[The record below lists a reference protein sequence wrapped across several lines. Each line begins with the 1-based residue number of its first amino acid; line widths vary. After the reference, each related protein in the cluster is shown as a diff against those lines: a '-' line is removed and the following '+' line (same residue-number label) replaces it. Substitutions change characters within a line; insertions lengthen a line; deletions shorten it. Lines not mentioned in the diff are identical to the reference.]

1 MKKQLT
7 QPQVGKKLLAELILI
22 GGLTLALVVGSVS
35 SSAGT
40 RNNTSYAKKLNT
52 EILIELTTQ
61 LKTDPKWITTQYET
75 VLDDWSKHQCMEAV
89 SLSVCIPLPDSF
101 DSQTES
107 LAARILPLE
116 EQSYQITRS
125 RLKCYALKKL
135 TVRIE
140 PFKDADVLT
149 SVAENDEV
157 KVIGTVDGTRFV
169 QIKYNDTIGFVNSK
183 YLTTKKPK
191 IKIESVTPKW
201 EGEILSKSRGAVM
214 GPSGKETYYNLNMSR
229 IVEIMH
235 DKGFEG
241 DYWVRDDGCKMLG
254 DYIMVAADFNTRPR
268 GTLIETS
275 LGIGIVCD
283 TGTFAKTNP
292 TQLDIATNW

>member
-1 MKKQLT
+1 MQKQLT
-7 QPQVGKKLLAELILI
+7 RPQVGKKLLAELILI
-22 GGLTLALVVGSVS
+22 GGFTSALVIGSVS

-40 RNNTSYAKKLNT
+40 RNNTSYAKKLKAK
-52 EILIELTTQ
+52 IAIELTTQ
-61 LKTDPKWITTQYET
+61 TKENPEWIDTQYET
-75 VLDDWSKHQCMEAV
+75 VFTQWSTHQCMEAV
-89 SLSVCIPLPDSF
+89 PLVSYVDVPDSV
-101 DSQTES
+101 DEQVES
-107 LAARILPLE
+107 LAARIIPLE
-116 EQSYQITRS
+116 EQTYQITRA

-149 SVAENDEV
+149 SISENDEV
-157 KVIGTVDGTRFV
+157 NVIGTVEGTRFV

-191 IKIESVTPKW
+191 IKIESVKPKW
-201 EGEILSKSRGAVM
+201 EGEVLSKSKGAVI
-214 GPSGKETYYNLNMSR
+214 GPSGKETYYNLSMNR

-241 DYWVRDDGCKMLG
+241 EYWVRDDGCKMFG

-275 LGIGIVCD
+275 LGTGIVCD